1 MTEGRQEA
9 KFEGM
14 VEARLAAL
22 EDRLDEVLDV
32 VRGIESRVRAEQ
44 TTSAILATRIEELK
58 EKTNFNLRAIWS
70 AVAWICVAAAGMA
83 LAALGLGR

>member
-1 MTEGRQEA
+1 MSERREEG

-22 EDRLDEVLDV
+22 EDRLDEVLQL
-32 VRGIESRVRAEQ
+32 VRGIEARCRAEQ

-58 EKTNFNLRAIWS
+58 EKTNFNLRVIWG